1 MDKRSLFG
9 NRMTPND
16 IIVEQIGLSLET
28 FQMAAESLSDLLIQS
43 SEIAT
48 ECLVNDGKIVVAGMG
63 ASAASG
69 SDFVAKLQSQFERDR
84 PGLPA
89 LSLSTDSILTSAIS
103 QDFGHGDVYARQIRS
118 ICHSPDILLA
128 ICTSGKSSAIIKAI
142 QAAHDQGVSVLAL
155 TGGTGG
161 DVATLLDEND
171 IELRVESDRLGCIQ
185 LTHQLL
191 LNTLVELIENQIF
204 GHEL

>member
-1 MDKRSLFG
+1 
-9 NRMTPND
+9 MTPND

-28 FQMAAESLSDLLIQS
+28 FQMAAETLSDILIQA
-43 SEIAT
+43 SEIASD
-48 ECLVNDGKIVVAGMG
+48 CLVNDGKLVVAGMG

-69 SDFVAKLQSQFERDR
+69 SNFVAKLQSQFERDR

-89 LSLSTDSILTSAIS
+89 LSLSTDGIVSSAIAHE
-103 QDFGHGDVYARQIRS
+103 FGPGEIYARQIRS
-118 ICHSPDILLA
+118 ICHSPDIFIA
-128 ICTSGKSSAIIKAI
+128 ISSSGKSPAVIKAI
-142 QAAHDQGVSVLAL
+142 QAAHDQGISVIAF
-155 TGGTGG
+155 TGNNGG

-171 IELRVESDRLGCIQ
+171 IELRVESDRLSCIQ
-185 LTHQLL
+185 LTHHML